1 MCRHKPA
8 QAGFDCAGTP
18 RAGRLCAGAAT
29 GTASSFVFHPG
40 IPAALV
46 DGHRRQSTPACT
58 SGLKLYNMVV
68 SASSIRD
75 MSTDEKLPRADSD
88 GSLASIDDATNHAE
102 YKVRRSRL
110 IGMVNWW
117 HVAMTFYPR
126 DLVSE
131 KHARRISGIASS
143 LFIGTSW

>member
-1 MCRHKPA
+1 
-8 QAGFDCAGTP
+8 
-18 RAGRLCAGAAT
+18 
-29 GTASSFVFHPG
+29 
-40 IPAALV
+40 
-46 DGHRRQSTPACT
+46 TPACT

-126 DLVSE
+126 
-131 KHARRISGIASS
+131 
-143 LFIGTSW
+143 GTSCLKNKPGEFPALPALYL

>member
-1 MCRHKPA
+1 MSALGPLRRP
-8 QAGFDCAGTP
+8 Q
-18 RAGRLCAGAAT
+18 RAL
-29 GTASSFVFHPG
+29 
-40 IPAALV
+40 
-46 DGHRRQSTPACT
+46 
-58 SGLKLYNMVV
+58 LKLYSSDMVV

-126 DLVSE
+126 
-131 KHARRISGIASS
+131 
-143 LFIGTSW
+143 GTSCLKNKPGEFPALPALYL